1 LRAHFLDQEAHLK
14 IRRIAITT
22 TVVTAT
28 ALVLA
33 GCSGGGSSGGGS
45 SSNSGEGSEIQAGTS
60 VTVAQNS
67 ATTSL
72 NSYTATGYS
81 TYDSNVQYLT
91 QATFNYYD
99 ATPKL
104 LRNTKL
110 GTYKQLSSNPLTIKY
125 TINPGVK
132 WSDGQPITAD
142 DLILEWGASLSK
154 YNDAKGKVNFGAIGA
169 GSGLDYVTE
178 FPTVSDG
185 GRSVTFKFSKPY
197 VDWEVAGINPN
208 IPAHILWE
216 EAGLGSET
224 GTKAAAKVTAAFKN
238 NDTAALKA
246 LGTTWNTKWN
256 VTSMP
261 SDKKLLVSSG
271 AYTVSDFVK
280 NQYITLTARKDYKAG
295 PAVKI
300 QKVTFRFI
308 PDQTAQVQALQ
319 NGEISVLYGQATADT
334 VAALKKVK
342 GIKTETTQEA
352 SFEHVDLTFK
362 SGPFSPKN
370 YGGDAAKALKVRQA
384 FFTAVPRQEMLDRI
398 IKPLNPSAKLM
409 DSQLFLPGQEG
420 YDGAGP
426 AADYKKYQTADPA
439 AAKKLLAEAGVKTP
453 VTVRFAYPNDNPR
466 RVQEFQVMQ
475 SAMKSAGFDLKDVSK
490 PTAQYFDPGEGL
502 GTPKY
507 NYDAC
512 VFAYVESSFSV
523 GSSQG
528 NTTTGNQYNYQGY
541 SNPKVDALW
550 QQALQ
555 KPNFKAAIPDMQQI
569 DQHLIDDAA
578 VMTLYQIPA
587 VTGWSDKI
595 QNVKD
600 APLTPNIFWNYWQ
613 WSIKGK

>member
-1 LRAHFLDQEAHLK
+1 MVM
-14 IRRIAITT
+14 TT
-22 TVVTAT
+22 TVVTAA

-33 GCSGGGSSGGGS
+33 GCSGGGSGGES
-45 SSNSGEGSEIQAGTS
+45 SSSSEGGEIQKGTN

-72 NSYTATGYS
+72 NALTATGYA
-81 TYDSNVQYLT
+81 TYNSNVTYLT

-99 ATPKL
+99 ADPKL
-104 LRNTKL
+104 VKNTKL
-110 GTYKQLSSNPLTIKY
+110 GTYKQVSSNPLTIKF

-142 DLILEWGASLSK
+142 DLILQWGASLTK

-185 GRSVTFKFSKPY
+185 NRSVTFKFSKPY

-208 IPAHILWE
+208 LPAHILWQ

-224 GTKAAAKVTAAFKN
+224 GAKAAAKVTAAFKN
-238 NDTAALKA
+238 NDTAALKK

-271 AYTVSDFVK
+271 AYVVSDFVK

-319 NGEISVLYGQATADT
+319 NGEISVLYGQATSDT

-342 GIKTETTQEA
+342 GIESETTQEA

-384 FFTAVPRQEMLDRI
+384 FFTAVPRPEMLDRI
-398 IKPLNPSAKLM
+398 IKPLNPQAKLM
-409 DSQLFLPGQEG
+409 DSQLFLPGQDG

-426 AADYKKYQTADPA
+426 TADYKNYQKADPA
-439 AAKKLLAEAGVKTP
+439 KAKQLLASAGVKTP

-475 SAMKSAGFDLKDVSK
+475 SAMKAAGFNLKDVSK

-502 GTPKY
+502 GTAKY
-507 NYDAC
+507 SYDAC
-512 VFAYVESSFSV
+512 VFAYVLSGLNV
-523 GSSQG
+523 GQSQG
-528 NTTTGNQYNYQGY
+528 NTSTDNQYNYQGY
-541 SNPKVDALW
+541 SNKNVDALW
-550 QQALQ
+550 QKALQ
-555 KPNFKAAIPDMQQI
+555 RPNFKAAIPDMQQI
-569 DQHLIDDAA
+569 DKYVINDAA
-578 VMTLYQIPA
+578 SLVLYQIPA
-587 VTGWSDKI
+587 VTGWSSKI
-595 QNVKD
+595 ENVKD

-613 WSIKGK
+613 WAVKGK

>member
-14 IRRIAITT
+14 IRRIAVTT
-22 TVVTAT
+22 SMVTAA
-28 ALVLA
+28 ALALA
-33 GCSGGGSSGGGS
+33 GCSGSGGGS
-45 SSNSGEGSEIQAGTS
+45 GSGSSSNGEGSEIQKGTS

-104 LRNTKL
+104 VKNTKL
-110 GTYKQLSSNPLTIKY
+110 GTYTQVSANPLTIKY
-125 TINPGVK
+125 TLNPDVK

-142 DLILEWGASLSK
+142 DLILEWAAALSK
-154 YNDAKGKVNFGAIGA
+154 NNDPKGKVNFGAIGA

-178 FPTVSDG
+178 FPTVSDTN
-185 GRSVTFKFSKPY
+185 RSVTFKFSKPY

-224 GTKAAAKVTAAFKN
+224 GAKAAAKVTAAFKN
-238 NDTAALKA
+238 NDTAALKT

-256 VTSMP
+256 VASMP
-261 SDKKLLVSSG
+261 SDKKLLVTSG
-271 AYTVSDFVK
+271 AYTVTDFVK
-280 NQYITLTARKDYKAG
+280 NQYISLTARKDYKAG

-342 GIKTETTQEA
+342 GIQSSTTAEA

-384 FFTAVPRQEMLDRI
+384 FFTAMPRTEMLNRI
-398 IKPLNPSAKLM
+398 IKPLNPQAKLD

-426 AADYKKYQTADPA
+426 SADYKKYQNADPA
-439 AAKKLLAEAGVKTP
+439 AAKKLLAAAGVKTP

-466 RVQEFQVMQ
+466 RVQEFQIMQ
-475 SAMKSAGFDLKDVSK
+475 SAMKDAGFTLKDVSK

-541 SNPKVDALW
+541 SNKNVDALW
-550 QQALQ
+550 QKALQ
-555 KPNFKAAIPDMQQI
+555 RPNFKAAIPDMQQI
-569 DQHLIDDAA
+569 DKYLINDAA
-578 VMTLYQIPA
+578 VMTLYQIPG
-587 VTGWSDKI
+587 VSGWSDKI

>member
-1 LRAHFLDQEAHLK
+1 LK
-14 IRRIAITT
+14 TRRIAATA
-22 TVVTAT
+22 TVVTAA

-33 GCSGGGSSGGGS
+33 GCAGSSGSGEKSSGS
-45 SSNSGEGSEIQAGTS
+45 SEGGEIQKGTS

-72 NSYTATGYS
+72 NSFTATGYA
-81 TYDSNVQYLT
+81 TYNSNVQYMT
-91 QATFNYYD
+91 QSTFNYYD
-99 ATPKL
+99 ADPKL
-104 LRNTKL
+104 VKNTKL
-110 GTYKQLSSNPLTIKY
+110 GTYTQVSANPLTIKY
-125 TINPGVK
+125 TINKGVK

-142 DLILEWGASLSK
+142 DLILSWASALTK

-185 GRSVTFKFSKPY
+185 NRSVTFKFSKPY

-208 IPAHILWE
+208 LPAHILWQ

-224 GTKAAAKVTAAFKN
+224 GAKAAAKVTAAFKD
-238 NDTAALKA
+238 NDTATLKT

-261 SDKKLLVSSG
+261 SDKKLLVTSG
-271 AYTVSDFVK
+271 AYVVSDFVK
-280 NQYITLTARKDYKAG
+280 NQYITLTARKDYVAG

-342 GIKTETTQEA
+342 NVETATTPEA

-362 SGPFSPKN
+362 SGVFSPKN

-384 FFTAVPRQEMLDRI
+384 FFTAVPRTEMLNRI
-398 IKPLNPSAKLM
+398 IKPLDPQAKLD

-426 AADYKKYQTADPA
+426 SADFKKYQKADPA

-475 SAMKSAGFDLKDVSK
+475 SSMKAAGFNLKDVSK

-502 GTPKY
+502 GTAKY

-512 VFAYVESSFSV
+512 VFAYVLSGLNV
-523 GSSQG
+523 GQSQG
-528 NTTTGNQYNYQGY
+528 NTTTDNQYNYQGY
-541 SNPKVDALW
+541 SNKNVDALW
-550 QQALQ
+550 QKALQ
-555 KPNFKAAIPDMQQI
+555 RPSFKAAIPDMQQI
-569 DQHLIDDAA
+569 DKYLINDAA
-578 VMTLYQIPA
+578 SLVLYQIPA
-587 VTGWSDKI
+587 VTAWSSKI

-600 APLTPNIFWNYWQ
+600 APLTPNIFWNYFD